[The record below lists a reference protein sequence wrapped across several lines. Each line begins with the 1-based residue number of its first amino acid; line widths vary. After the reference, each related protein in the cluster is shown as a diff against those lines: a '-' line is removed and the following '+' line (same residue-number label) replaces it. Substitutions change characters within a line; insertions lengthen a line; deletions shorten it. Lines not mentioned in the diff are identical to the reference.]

1 MSLASPALAGRFF
14 TTSTTWEPCGPQISW
29 SGSKLAQKFAPV
41 CLSAPFQALSSCFIF
56 TVIICMSHPQDWG
69 VWGQGPTLLHFVCL
83 QSSKGFPG
91 SASDKEPACQ
101 CRRCK
106 RCRFDPWIRKISWR
120 RAWQPPLVFLP
131 GEPHGPRGLVGYIP
145 WDHRESDATRWPTHT
160 HTHTHTS
167 LPQ

>member
-1 MSLASPALAGRFF
+1 MMKWSESLVASLGIF
-14 TTSTTWEPCGPQISW
+14 W
-29 SGSKLAQKFAPV
+29 
-41 CLSAPFQALSSCFIF
+41 F
-56 TVIICMSHPQDWG
+56 TVRQM
-69 VWGQGPTLLHFVCL
+69 
-83 QSSKGFPG
+83 GFPG
-91 SASDKEPACQ
+91 GASDKEPACQ

-160 HTHTHTS
+160 HTHTHEFTTVSNHLCPWDLQARILELVCQS
-167 LPQ
+167 LFQGILPTQGSNPGLPHCRQTLYCLSHLGSYFC